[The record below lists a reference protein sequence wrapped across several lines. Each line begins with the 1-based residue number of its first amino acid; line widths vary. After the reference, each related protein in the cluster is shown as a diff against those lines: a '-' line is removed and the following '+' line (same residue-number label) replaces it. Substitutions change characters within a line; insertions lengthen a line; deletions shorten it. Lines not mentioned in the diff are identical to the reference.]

1 MILSKSQ
8 LVNNITNEISDQARG
23 EISPHDIRHNLID
36 IIDSVHNLTLE
47 SELKSIN
54 FSTSPSGNTRVGQS
68 TIEYLN
74 VPGANIQDNTAIGY
88 LALKANYQGV
98 QNTALGSNS
107 LSCNVHGQGNVG
119 LGYHAL
125 AGNTVGN
132 LNIGLG
138 NFALNKNK
146 SGTGNIAIGHGAG
159 YYVAKNDN
167 YKFFLAY
174 HPVNESHICS
184 NPLGSGWVPLL
195 YGDLSGIQLGV
206 GTRSLHNFGTLQVS
220 GNITPS
226 RSGAFDL
233 GYSIYPWRNIY
244 LSSGIVFNNNV
255 TLLREPS
262 LAISLSG
269 SFLPTISSNF
279 SLGSSSRRW
288 IVGYFDNIVVNN
300 VASIGRLINVDTQT
314 YSNQSFY
321 LGVNSSNQPLFTD
334 SGLDGG
340 GIFLKSLTNN
350 KEYSLTFRQPSEGMP
365 CFNDQYNAVW
375 YSNINFQVPS
385 SRYIK
390 TNSIVSYNA
399 SVFGESDCFGLF
411 FNSGIT
417 YISRKNVLNVN
428 PGSSSGHIAGV
439 GNVNFVS
446 NSGDVSDYV
455 FSVSALESGVNV
467 SQRFLSGSKVRLK
480 DIANQEKDK
489 LRGFELKYIDDTD
502 LNIQGDLT
510 DRFVIGSYNDTS
522 KFVNGLVLMKDDN
535 NGSVLSVTNIP
546 SITENILP
554 NTIFNVRSQIDSVGR
569 FTSQN
574 DGFKKSA
581 IQLLAPLNCE
591 LSGAEIAYL
600 NRSGVLDINMFKDS
614 GRIIFARMKDSQ
626 QLGILSSGN
635 TNAMITVGYS
645 GGPSLPVISLKDN
658 RFIDNVSISASNFY
672 GKIYNLYTPKHFANQ
687 HNSLFYIDSS
697 GNNFD
702 LVVNKLDNLDARA
715 VYTDPSGNTYAGYLS
730 PSGRK
735 DISRKT
741 MYNTSYGYKS
751 LFELFSGSGNI
762 AIGYESLYN
771 LTSGNDNITI
781 GKNSGSGL
789 KTTHRNIIFGN
800 NSFNKD
806 PQKSNTSGNIVIGHN
821 IGNSESGSYQFL
833 LGLDNQLLFN
843 GTLGPNN
850 SDKKLIMPSG
860 GRLYINDSNDTES
873 LHLKTNFIEII
884 NSGTNLQYPSNDLR
898 FRFTASGS
906 SDLLILNHVK
916 NPMSNSVSY
925 FTPSDPSGRPFAELN
940 GDLRLRGAIRF
951 SDGTSLDTSSGI
963 PYATRLAQSGVDLG
977 NSGISIGNSGI
988 NLIRTL
994 FIEGYM
1000 PNGLQAPTNGN
1011 KTSGVLLVKNN
1022 EWADSGSIFIFNR
1035 DTTSVIHSGAYVIA
1049 GLINREYRPIWIS
1062 AVDTSCCCDP

>member
-23 EISPHDIRHNLID
+23 EISPHDIRHNLLD

-68 TIEYLN
+68 TIEYLH
-74 VPGANIQDNTAIGY
+74 VPGANSQDNTAIGY
-88 LALKANYQGV
+88 FALKANYQGV

-107 LSCNVHGQGNVG
+107 LSCNVHGQGNIG

-159 YYVAKNDN
+159 YYVAKDDN

-174 HPVNESHICS
+174 HPVNDSHICN
-184 NPLGSGWVPLL
+184 NPLGSGWIPLL
-195 YGDLSGIQLGV
+195 HGDLSGIQLGV
-206 GTRSLHNFGTLQVS
+206 GTRTLHSFGTLQVS
-220 GNITPS
+220 GNISPS

-233 GYSIYPWRNIY
+233 GHRLYPWQSVHV
-244 LSSGIVFNNNV
+244 SSGIRFNNNV

-269 SFLPTISSNF
+269 SFLPSIGSNF
-279 SLGSSSRRW
+279 SLGSQSRRW
-288 IVGYFDNIVVNN
+288 IVGHFDNIIVNN
-300 VASIGRLINVDTQT
+300 VATIGRLINVDTQT
-314 YSNQSFY
+314 YSNKSLY
-321 LGVNSSNQPLFTD
+321 LGVNSSSAPLFTD

-340 GIFLKSLTNN
+340 GLFLKSLTNN

-385 SRYIK
+385 ERYIK
-390 TNSIVSYNA
+390 TNSLVSYNP

-428 PGSSSGHIAGV
+428 PGSSSGHLAGV
-439 GNVNFVS
+439 GNINFIS
-446 NSGDVSDYV
+446 NSGDTSDYV

-467 SQRFLSGSKVRLK
+467 SQRFLSTSKIRTK
-480 DIANQEKDK
+480 DTANQNKDR
-489 LRGFELKYIDDTD
+489 LRGFELKYIDDAD

-510 DRFVIGSYNDTS
+510 DRFVIGSYNNTS
-522 KFVNGLVLMKDDN
+522 RFVNGLVLMKDDS

-546 SITENILP
+546 SITESILP
-554 NTIFNVRSQIDSVGR
+554 NTILNVRSQIDCVGR

-574 DGFKKSA
+574 NGFQKSA

-614 GRIIFARMKDSQ
+614 GRIIFARFKDSQ
-626 QLGILSSGN
+626 QIGILSSGN

-645 GGPSLPVISLKDN
+645 GGPALPAISLKDN
-658 RFIDNVSISASNFY
+658 RFVSNSAVTPTSGY
-672 GKIYNLYTPKHFANQ
+672 GKLYNLHIYKEFARQ
-687 HNSLFYIDSS
+687 HNSLFYLDSS

-715 VYTDPSGNTYAGYLS
+715 VYTDPSGNTYAGYMS
-730 PSGRK
+730 PSGRR

-751 LFELFSGSGNI
+751 LFEIFSGSGNI

-771 LTSGNDNITI
+771 LTSGNNNIVI
-781 GKNSGSGL
+781 GQNSASGL
-789 KTTHRNIIFGN
+789 RTTYDNLVFGN
-800 NSFNKD
+800 YSFNKT
-806 PQKSNTSGNIVIGHN
+806 PSLSNTSGNIIIGHN
-821 IGNSESGSYQFL
+821 IGSSESGSYQFL
-833 LGLDNQLLFN
+833 LGLNNKLLFN
-843 GTLGPNN
+843 GTIGPND
-850 SDKKLIMPSG
+850 SDKKLVMPSG
-860 GRLYINDSNDTES
+860 GRLYINNNNDTES
-873 LHLKTNFIEII
+873 LHIKANFIEVI
-884 NSGTNLQYPSNDLR
+884 NSGQTRYPSNNLR
-898 FRFTASGS
+898 FRFSASGS
-906 SDLLILNHVK
+906 SDLFILNHSK
-916 NPMSNSVSY
+916 DPMSNTPSY
-925 FTPSDPSGRPFAELN
+925 FTPPDPSGRPFAELN

-963 PYATRLAQSGVDLG
+963 THATRLAQSGVDLA

-988 NLIRTL
+988 NLIRTM

-1000 PNGLQAPTNGN
+1000 PSGLQAPTNGN
-1011 KTSGVLLVKNN
+1011 KTSGVMLIRDND
-1022 EWADSGSIFIFNR
+1022 WANSGTIFIFNR
-1035 DTTSVIHSGAYVIA
+1035 DITSVIHSGAYVIA
-1049 GLINREYRPIWIS
+1049 GLVNREYRPIWVS
-1062 AVDTSCCCDP
+1062 AIDTSCCCDP